1 MSSRNR
7 DTQPGSDHTAA
18 DSEALAA
25 YVLNALEPEQQHAM
39 QQHLQDCDICYLEYT
54 SLGVLPGLLDSLSPE
69 DIRELTATVTGQPA
83 SVTGARPERPA
94 HPAHPA
100 RPARPARSWSRRR
113 RALLAGGAFS
123 AAMVATGFAPAYAD
137 TTPPAAHPGETAKP
151 APDSSAAPDA
161 AKAAAVLTVS
171 AQSLPEDQTALDV
184 ELRSSRALRECVLEV
199 TTDDGARIEA
209 CRWSGTPSTRVVFS
223 GDIPLAAA
231 RLRAVAVFTGDGTV
245 LARQELPAGQA

>member
-7 DTQPGSDHTAA
+7 NAQPGPHHTAA

-25 YVLNALEPEQQHAM
+25 YVLNALEPEQQLAM

-69 DIRELTATVTGQPA
+69 DIRELTTTVTGQPA
-83 SVTGARPERPA
+83 TGTRPERS
-94 HPAHPA
+94 A
-100 RPARPARSWSRRR
+100 RPARPALPWSRRR

-151 APDSSAAPDA
+151 APDPSAAPDA
-161 AKAAAVLTVS
+161 PSAAAVLTAS
-171 AQSLPEDQTALDV
+171 AQSLPDDQTALDV
-184 ELRSSRALRECVLEV
+184 ELRSPRPLRECVLEV

-231 RLRAVAVFTGDGTV
+231 RLRAVAVFAGDGTV
-245 LARQELPAGQA
+245 LARQELPADQL

>member
-7 DTQPGSDHTAA
+7 NTQPGRDHTAA

-25 YVLNALEPEQQHAM
+25 YVLNALEPEQQLAM
-39 QQHLQDCDICYLEYT
+39 QRHLQDCDICYLEYT
-54 SLGVLPGLLDSLSPE
+54 SLGVLPGLLDSLTPE
-69 DIRELTATVTGQPA
+69 DIRELTIMVTEQPA
-83 SVTGARPERPA
+83 SVTGARLERPT
-94 HPAHPA
+94 
-100 RPARPARSWSRRR
+100 RPARSWSRRR

-137 TTPPAAHPGETAKP
+137 AAQPAAHPGETAKP
-151 APDSSAAPDA
+151 APDPSAAPDA
-161 AKAAAVLTVS
+161 AAAAVVLTVS
-171 AQSLPEDQTALDV
+171 AQSLLQDQTALDV
-184 ELRSSRALRECVLEV
+184 EVRSPRALRECVLEV

-223 GDIPLAAA
+223 GDIPLMAA

-245 LARQELPAGQA
+245 LARQELPADRP

>member
-7 DTQPGSDHTAA
+7 NTQRGSDHTAA

-25 YVLNALEPEQQHAM
+25 YVLNALEPEQQLAM

-69 DIRELTATVTGQPA
+69 EIRELTTAVTEQP
-83 SVTGARPERPA
+83 TGVPGGRPERPA
-94 HPAHPA
+94 GPA

-137 TTPPAAHPGETAKP
+137 ATPPTAQPGETARP
-151 APDSSAAPDA
+151 APDPSAAPDA
-161 AKAAAVLTVS
+161 AAAAVVLTVS
-171 AQSLPEDQTALDV
+171 AQRLPRDQTALDV
-184 ELRSSRALRECVLEV
+184 ELRSPRALRGCVLEV

-245 LARQELPAGQA
+245 LARHELPADQP

>member
-7 DTQPGSDHTAA
+7 TTPSGPDHTAA

-25 YVLNALEPEQQHAM
+25 YVLNALEPEKQLAM

-69 DIRELTATVTGQPA
+69 DIRELTGVGLEQPA
-83 SVTGARPERPA
+83 AATSPERAARPERGVRPERA
-94 HPAHPA
+94 A
-100 RPARPARSWSRRR
+100 RPWSRRR

-137 TTPPAAHPGETAKP
+137 TAPATVHPGETAKP
-151 APDSSAAPDA
+151 ASDA
-161 AKAAAVLTVS
+161 LAGVDASAAAVVLAVS
-171 AQSLPEDQTALDV
+171 AEPLPEDQTALDV
-184 ELRSSRALRECVLEV
+184 EVRSPRALRECVLEV

-209 CRWSGTPSTRVVFS
+209 CHWSGTPSTRVVFS
-223 GDIPLAAA
+223 GDIPLASA
-231 RLRAVAVFTGDGTV
+231 RLRAVAVLGGDGTV
-245 LARQELPAGQA
+245 LARQELGSDQS

>member
-7 DTQPGSDHTAA
+7 PTQPGPDHTAA

-25 YVLNALEPEQQHAM
+25 YVLNALEPDKQLAM

-69 DIRELTATVTGQPA
+69 DIRELTGGGFEQPA
-83 SVTGARPERPA
+83 AAASPERAARPERS
-94 HPAHPA
+94 A
-100 RPARPARSWSRRR
+100 RPWSRRR

-137 TTPPAAHPGETAKP
+137 TAPPTVHPGETAKP
-151 APDSSAAPDA
+151 APDASAGLDAPA
-161 AKAAAVLTVS
+161 TAVVLTVS
-171 AQSLPEDQTALDV
+171 AEPLPEDQTALDV
-184 ELRSSRALRECVLEV
+184 EVRSPRALRECVLEV

-209 CRWSGTPSTRVVFS
+209 CHWSGTPSTRVVFS
-223 GDIPLAAA
+223 GDIPLAST
-231 RLRAVAVFTGDGTV
+231 RLRAVAVLAADGTV
-245 LARQELPAGQA
+245 LARQELGTDQS

>member
-7 DTQPGSDHTAA
+7 NTQPGPEHTAA
-18 DSEALAA
+18 NSEALAA

-69 DIRELTATVTGQPA
+69 DIRELTATVTRRAGAQAGQPA
-83 SVTGARPERPA
+83 SVTGTRPE
-94 HPAHPA
+94 

-137 TTPPAAHPGETAKP
+137 STPPAAHPGETAKP
-151 APDSSAAPDA
+151 APDPSAAPDA
-161 AKAAAVLTVS
+161 AAAAVVLTVS
-171 AQSLPEDQTALDV
+171 AQSLPEDLTALDV
-184 ELRSSRALRECVLEV
+184 ELRSPRALRECVLEV

-231 RLRAVAVFTGDGTV
+231 RLRAVAVFSGDGTV
-245 LARQELPAGQA
+245 LARHELP